1 MGEYGSHLNWRMSK
15 LRRRLVQAVC
25 SKLYRDTD
33 RDTARSILVAG
44 TARSGTT
51 WLADIIASQVP
62 CRIMFEPFH
71 SRQVQAF
78 RQFHYFQYA
87 RPGDRN
93 EDLWSYC
100 YQILTGAIRDKWID
114 RQVEHLFPR
123 YRVIKAI
130 RANLFL
136 KWMND
141 RFPEVKLLFIMRHPC
156 AVVLSRMQLGWA
168 TDTDI
173 DPFLAQRKLV
183 EDYLASRMDVIER
196 AKTVEEKHAVIWCI
210 SNLVPLSQFEQDG
223 LNVVFYEHLCTQ
235 PEIEVPRVFRTTSLP
250 YRDDVLDHMD
260 RPSTTS
266 IRTSAIV
273 TGDDKVMN
281 WKGALSPEQ
290 IDRVFSVV
298 QGFGLEEIYRDS
310 AMPSAAA
317 LPRIPDTR
325 GPGL

>member
-1 MGEYGSHLNWRMSK
+1 MREYGSYLNWRMSK
-15 LRRRLVQAVC
+15 LSRRLIRAVC
-25 SKLYRDTD
+25 SRLYRDAD
-33 RDTARSILVAG
+33 RDTAKSIVIAG

-71 SRQVQAF
+71 SKQVEAF

-100 YQILTGAIRDKWID
+100 HQVLTGAIRDKWID

-130 RANLFL
+130 RASLFL

-173 DPFLAQRKLV
+173 DPFLAQRELL
-183 EDYLASRMDVIER
+183 EDHLASRMDVIER

-223 LNVVFYEHLCTQ
+223 LNVVFYEHLCVQ
-235 PEIEVPRVFRTTSLP
+235 PKAEVPEGFRAIGLP
-250 YRDDVLDHMD
+250 YRDDVFEHMQ
-260 RPSTTS
+260 RPSTTTVP
-266 IRTSAIV
+266 TSAIV
-273 TGDDKVMN
+273 TGEDKVTH
-281 WKGALSPEQ
+281 WKGALSSEQ
-290 IDRVFSVV
+290 IDRIFSIV
-298 QGFGLEEIYRDS
+298 QGFGLGYIYGDS
-310 AMPSAAA
+310 VMPSAVLSRPSAGRNPE
-317 LPRIPDTR
+317 L
-325 GPGL
+325 